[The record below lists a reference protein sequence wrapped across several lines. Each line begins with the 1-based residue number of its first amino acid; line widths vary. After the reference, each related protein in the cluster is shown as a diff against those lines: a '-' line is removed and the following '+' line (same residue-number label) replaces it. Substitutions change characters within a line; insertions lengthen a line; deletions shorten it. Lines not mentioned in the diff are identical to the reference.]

1 MKFSGFE
8 IVFTIRTTREG
19 GRLELTDAEYVAL
32 IKDVAAIY
40 SPDYID
46 FEYFTRKAVFDQM
59 LEFSN
64 LVLSYHNFEET
75 PENLMALLSEMANL
89 TPRVVKVA
97 VMPKHEQDVIDL
109 MNFTRG
115 FKAFNPEQEFVTMS
129 MGKLG
134 RLSRF
139 AGDLIGSSWT
149 FASLDNASAPGQI
162 SLADM
167 RRIREVLDAD

>member
-1 MKFSGFE
+1 
-8 IVFTIRTTREG
+8 
-19 GRLELTDAEYVAL
+19 
-32 IKDVAAIY
+32 
-40 SPDYID
+40 
-46 FEYFTRKAVFDQM
+46 M

-75 PENLMALLSEMANL
+75 PENLMELLSEMANL
-89 TPRVVKVA
+89 TPRLVKVA
-97 VMPKHEQDVIDL
+97 VMPKNEQDVLDL

-149 FASLDNASAPGQI
+149 FASLDNASAPGQVG
-162 SLADM
+162 LADM